1 MPDVEI
7 EMKARRKK
15 SFRLRRLS
23 LPMWLGMSMGMS
35 FSLLSGSAWA
45 FEPVTFDNEMV
56 LDVSAQLSWTHMNRL
71 NSPSSVLVD
80 TSSPLAI
87 NGDDGNR
94 TVGRHGTISNRLGAL
109 LDVDLRQQNYRAFVR
124 LSSVYDAALDRSNA
138 NASQATFNA
147 ATPSNEYTSSV
158 KNLVGSRTRLLDAY
172 VQGRWNVGSD
182 DHPSPLTVRVGRQVV
197 AWGEGLYF
205 TGIGGAMNP
214 QDGYKAQIPGTP
226 IKEMFLPS
234 EQVSATLG
242 VNERMTLMGYGKWVF
257 RESEVMPVDS
267 YFSYTDLVGP
277 GANFMRFG
285 SGMNTGA
292 WRAPDEGRKAGGQ
305 WGVGLKYQLTEATDV
320 GAYYLRYNEL
330 LGLPEFQYGST
341 FWSLGQGAVSVP
353 MLANLA
359 PSSFRTRYMDDI
371 NLVGTSFS
379 TKLGEF
385 NVAGELAYRN
395 GAPIMM
401 ADSHYQLARGRV
413 TNAQLSAIRLWGP
426 EFLGGVLGVDT
437 AQASAEVV
445 TSSLD
450 GFDVPAYS
458 GTPSAPATPKFD
470 KNTMAYAMG
479 LTLKY
484 PQLFSGWDMSIPLD
498 WMHQLRGNPALQGWN
513 SGLQGDNDR
522 RLGVGVT
529 FSYQQNLELGIK
541 LVHFLGKPDW
551 RDHSFRTLTD
561 RDFVALTASYRF

>member
-1 MPDVEI
+1 
-7 EMKARRKK
+7 MKVRQKQHF
-15 SFRLRRLS
+15 SMRRLPMALLLCMGIS
-23 LPMWLGMSMGMS
+23 CFLP
-35 FSLLSGSAWA
+35 SGSAWA
-45 FEPVTFDNEMV
+45 FEPVTLDNDMV
-56 LDVSAQLSWTHMNRL
+56 LDVSAQLSWTLMKRL
-71 NSPSSVLVD
+71 GSPDSVLVD
-80 TSSPLAI
+80 ASSPLAI
-87 NGDDGNR
+87 NADDGNR

-109 LDVDLRQQNYRAFVR
+109 LDVDLKQQDYRVFMR
-124 LSSVYDAALDRSNA
+124 LSSVYDAALYRSNA
-138 NASQATFNA
+138 NHSQATFNA
-147 ATPSNEYTSSV
+147 NDLTTPSNEYTSTMREW
-158 KNLVGSRTRLLDAY
+158 VGSRTRLLDAY
-172 VQGRWNVGSD
+172 AQGRWNIGSD
-182 DHPSPLTVRVGRQVV
+182 EHPSPLTVRVGRQVI

-205 TGIGGAMNP
+205 TGIGGSMNP

-242 VNERMTLMGYGKWVF
+242 INDRLTLMGYGKWAF
-257 RESEVMPVDS
+257 RESEIMPVDS

-277 GANFMRFG
+277 GASFMRFG
-285 SGMNTGA
+285 SGVNTGA

-305 WGVGLKYQLTEATDV
+305 WGVGVKYQLTEATDV
-320 GAYYLRYNEL
+320 GAYYLRYHEL

-341 FWSLGQGAVSVP
+341 FWSLGQGPAAVP

-379 TKLGEF
+379 TKVGEF
-385 NVAGELAYRN
+385 NVAGELVYRS

-401 ADSHYQLARGRV
+401 SDSHYQLARARV

-437 AQASAEVV
+437 AQASAEIV
-445 TSSLD
+445 TSSLN
-450 GFDVPAYS
+450 GFDTPSYS
-458 GTPSAPATPKFD
+458 GTPMAPATPKFD
-470 KNTMAYAMG
+470 KNTVAYAMG
-479 LTLKY
+479 LNLKY
-484 PQLFSGWDMSIPLD
+484 PQIFPSWDMSIPLD

-522 RLGVGVT
+522 RLGLGLV

-541 LVHFLGKPDW
+541 RVLFLGKPDW
-551 RDHSFRTLTD
+551 RDHSFRTLVD
-561 RDFVALTASYRF
+561 RDFIALTASYRF